1 MKQLL
6 FLFLFIT
13 CKAPEPQWESLIK
26 NNSLQGWHIFQDDGS
41 KNGWRVEN
49 EILIFDKISGL
60 ESGDDDSSLLSNKQ
74 YSSFEISFEWKIEPG
89 GNSGFMWGVSEAAEY
104 RYPYQT
110 GPEVQIIDP
119 SVYLKPTEVLGGD
132 IELNN
137 ILSDLE
143 EKKHYLG
150 AIYDM
155 FSPVKEFELNPIGK
169 WNHYNIR
176 IDQKKNQGFLKL
188 NGVLINEFPLNGSEW
203 NAAFEKSKFNNS
215 EDYPYL
221 GERRWYDFA
230 KYTKGYICFQDH
242 PGKAYFR
249 NILIREL

>member
-143 EKKHYLG
+143 ISFRAGYIVLLAK
-150 AIYDM
+150 
-155 FSPVKEFELNPIGK
+155 SPVAPNITKIFIVLFSIIVLQTYLN
-169 WNHYNIR
+169 
-176 IDQKKNQGFLKL
+176 KK
-188 NGVLINEFPLNGSEW
+188 
-203 NAAFEKSKFNNS
+203 
-215 EDYPYL
+215 
-221 GERRWYDFA
+221 
-230 KYTKGYICFQDH
+230 
-242 PGKAYFR
+242 
-249 NILIREL
+249 IL